1 MSQLFEQL
9 LASAHT
15 QSQPQRLL
23 FLFAKVDEVEEQS
36 GQARGTI
43 SPVMCVDKLPSELS
57 DFTSLVSEADS
68 IAKAWDFVLI
78 SGLNG
83 QNNTAPSSED
93 AEPYLNKMTN
103 DVASGQ
109 DLNRYMIMDRQ
120 QNQIQMAQP

>member
-9 LASAHT
+9 LASANT
-15 QSQPQRLL
+15 QSEPQRLL
-23 FLFAKVDEVEEQS
+23 FLFAKVDETEEKS
-36 GQARGTI
+36 GHTRGTI

-57 DFTSLVSEADS
+57 DFNSLVSEADR
-68 IAKAWDFVLI
+68 IAEAWDFVLI

-83 QNNTAPSSED
+83 QNNSAPSSED